1 MPELIVIAWDGAP
14 WSLHSRYRYWT
25 PAPPDCSVSTA
36 IEWVEPRASQN
47 VAGPVCGAPL
57 SSVKFNPSGTV
68 CTKSVRSGWNVAV
81 ASTGAF
87 AVTPCARAPE
97 SLQDT
102 NTKRESGAV
111 SWGDGASS
119 QWAEPWSHHSV
130 AGAPY
135 DWLSTRIVGP
145 GEAIGEIANLAW
157 NCFLKLATTL
167 RSVSKVTVWVRAP
180 PSLQEFQICRN
191 VGLMVC
197 GYCGSGVLTECVDP
211 ITTIFWA
218 GLVYVA
224 PSICTF
230 RPAGFVDAVS
240 VAPVKPGLRAK

>member
-1 MPELIVIAWDGAP
+1 M
-14 WSLHSRYRYWT
+14 
-25 PAPPDCSVSTA
+25 
-36 IEWVEPRASQN
+36 
-47 VAGPVCGAPL
+47 
-57 SSVKFNPSGTV
+57 
-68 CTKSVRSGWNVAV
+68 
-81 ASTGAF
+81 
-87 AVTPCARAPE
+87 
-97 SLQDT
+97 
-102 NTKRESGAV
+102 

-119 QWAEPWSHHSV
+119 QWAEPWSHQNV

-167 RSVSKVTVWVRAP
+167 RSVSRVTVWVRAP
-180 PSLQEFQICRN
+180 PSLHEVQMYRD
-191 VGLMVC
+191 VGLMT
-197 GYCGSGVLTECVDP
+197 CGSGVLTECVDP
-211 ITTIFWA
+211 ITTTFWA

-240 VAPVKPGLRAK
+240 VAPGKPGLRAK

>member
-47 VAGPVCGAPL
+47 VAGPVCGRPP
-57 SSVKFNPSGTV
+57 SSVKSNPPGSV
-68 CTKSVRSGWNVAV
+68 ATKRVRSGWNVAV

-119 QWAEPWSHHSV
+119 QWAEPWFHQNV

-145 GEAIGEIANLAW
+145 GEAIGEIDRKSTRLNSSHTVISYAVF
-157 NCFLKLATTL
+157 CLKKKT
-167 RSVSKVTVWVRAP
+167 
-180 PSLQEFQICRN
+180 
-191 VGLMVC
+191 
-197 GYCGSGVLTECVDP
+197 
-211 ITTIFWA
+211 
-218 GLVYVA
+218 
-224 PSICTF
+224 
-230 RPAGFVDAVS
+230 
-240 VAPVKPGLRAK
+240 